1 MDLGLKGRLALI
13 TGGSKGIGY
22 AIAEHLAAE
31 GCNVIIVARDAAD
44 LEAARKKITDQFPVD
59 VQKRSADLASDAA
72 MRSLAAEFP
81 DIDILVNNAGA
92 IRDGSIEEVDDAT
105 WRSYWDLKVFGYI
118 SLTRAYYTL
127 MKARGRGVIINII
140 GIAGERMRA
149 GYIAGSTGNASLIAL
164 TKALGADAPD
174 HGVRVVG
181 INPGP
186 VMTEK
191 LMMTLR
197 RNAGNRFGDEER
209 WPELTKSMPFGRT
222 IKPVE
227 VTAQVALL
235 ASDLAGYTSGT
246 VINIDGGRMH
256 KNKY

>member
-1 MDLGLKGRLALI
+1 MDLGLRGKIALI
-13 TGGSKGIGY
+13 TGGSKGIGL
-22 AIAEHLAAE
+22 AIAEHLAEE
-31 GCNVIIVARDAAD
+31 GCDLVLAARSSVDLEKASERIAARHKVKITLHAAD
-44 LEAARKKITDQFPVD
+44 L
-59 VQKRSADLASDAA
+59 SSDAA
-72 MRSLAAEFP
+72 MRALAAANP
-81 DIDILVNNAGA
+81 DIDILINNAGA
-92 IRDGSIEEVDDAT
+92 IRDGGIEEVDDAT
-105 WRSYWDLKVFGYI
+105 WRGYWDLKVFGYI
-118 SLTRAYYTL
+118 SLTRACYTL

-164 TKALGADAPD
+164 TKALGAESPD
-174 HGVRVVG
+174 FGVRVVG

-191 LMMTLR
+191 LELTLR
-197 RNAGNRFGDEER
+197 NSARKRWGDEER
-209 WPELTKSMPFGRT
+209 WPELTRSMPFGRT
-222 IKPVE
+222 IRPVE

-256 KNKY
+256 RNKY